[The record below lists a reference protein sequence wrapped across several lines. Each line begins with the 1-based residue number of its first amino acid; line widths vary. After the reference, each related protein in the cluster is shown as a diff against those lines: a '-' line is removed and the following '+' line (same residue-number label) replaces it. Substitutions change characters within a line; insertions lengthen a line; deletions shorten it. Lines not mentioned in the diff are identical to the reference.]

1 MTDHAGAVHA
11 QFDPQAE
18 AYLTSRVHAEGAD
31 LKMAAELISEHIPAY
46 KGKGLDI
53 GCGAG
58 HLAYHMAPHLK
69 RMVAVDPSPAML
81 ATVAQTART
90 RGLTIET
97 VEASA
102 DALPFADG
110 EFCIAASRYSAHH
123 WQGLEAALGDMRR
136 VVKTGGYLL
145 MIDVLGDE
153 DDLVDTHM
161 QTIELLRD
169 RSHRRNLKASQW
181 RALIAASGFAIQKE
195 AVWPLPLDFTSWVT
209 RMRTPQARANMIRT
223 VLAEAP
229 AEVRERLNVQPDSS
243 FTLQTGLF
251 WAKAV

>member
-1 MTDHAGAVHA
+1 MTDHAETVQT
-11 QFDPQAE
+11 QFDPQAA

-31 LKMAAELISEHIPAY
+31 LQRAVALVSAAIPADT
-46 KGKGLDI
+46 GRALDV

-58 HLAYHMAPHLK
+58 HLAYALRPHLK
-69 RMVAVDPSPAML
+69 RTVAVDPSPSML
-81 ATVAQTART
+81 ATVAETARAK
-90 RGLTIET
+90 GLVIET
-97 VEASA
+97 VEAKS

-110 EFCIAASRYSAHH
+110 EFCVAASRYSAHH
-123 WQGLEAALGDMRR
+123 WQNLDVAMGEMRR
-136 VVKTGGYLL
+136 VVKRGGFLL

-161 QTIELLRD
+161 QAIELLRD

-181 RALIAASGFAIQKE
+181 RALIEASNFEIVEA
-195 AVWPLPLDFTSWVT
+195 AVWPLPLAFDPWIS
-209 RMRTPQARANMIRT
+209 RMRTSQPRADMIRT

-229 AEVRERLNVQPDSS
+229 AEVRDALDVQPDGS
-243 FTLQTGLF
+243 FTLRTGLF

>member
-1 MTDHAGAVHA
+1 MIDHDDAVQA
-11 QFDPQAE
+11 QFDPQAS

-31 LKMAAELISEHIPAY
+31 LKRAAELIRATIPAH
-46 KGKGLDI
+46 KGKALDV

-58 HLAYHMAPHLK
+58 HLAYTLRPHLS
-69 RMVAVDPSPAML
+69 RTVAVDPSPAML
-81 ATVAQTART
+81 ATVTETARAK
-90 RGLTIET
+90 GLDIET
-97 VEASA
+97 VEAKA
-102 DALPFADG
+102 NALPFADG
-110 EFCIAASRYSAHH
+110 EFCVAASRYSAHH
-123 WQGLEAALGDMRR
+123 WQNLDAAMHEMRR
-136 VVKTGGYLL
+136 VVKEGGYLL

-181 RALIAASGFAIQKE
+181 RDLIRQSGFEMVTEDA
-195 AVWPLPLDFTSWVT
+195 WPLPLEFDAWVT
-209 RMRTPQARANMIRT
+209 RMRTSGPRTAMIRT

-229 AEVRERLNVQPDSS
+229 AEVRQRLNVQPDSS

-251 WAKAV
+251 WARAV

>member
-1 MTDHAGAVHA
+1 MTDHADTVQA
-11 QFDPQAE
+11 QFDPQAA

-31 LKMAAELISEHIPAY
+31 LIRAAERVAASIPARN
-46 KGKGLDI
+46 GKALDV

-58 HLAYHMAPHLK
+58 HLAYALAPHVK
-69 RMVAVDPSPAML
+69 RMVAADPSPAML
-81 ATVAQTART
+81 ATVAEAAHAK
-90 RGLTIET
+90 GLTIET
-97 VEASA
+97 VLARA

-110 EFCIAASRYSAHH
+110 EFCVAASRYSAHH
-123 WQGLEAALGDMRR
+123 WQNLDVAMREMRR

-161 QTIELLRD
+161 QAIELLRD
-169 RSHRRNLKASQW
+169 RSHRRDLKASQW
-181 RALIAASGFAIQKE
+181 RELIKASGFEIVEE
-195 AVWPLPLDFTSWVT
+195 AVWPLPLDFGSWVA
-209 RMRTPQARANMIRT
+209 RMRTPQPRVDMIRS

-229 AEVRERLNVQPDSS
+229 AEVRERLSVQPDGA

-251 WAKAV
+251 WARAA